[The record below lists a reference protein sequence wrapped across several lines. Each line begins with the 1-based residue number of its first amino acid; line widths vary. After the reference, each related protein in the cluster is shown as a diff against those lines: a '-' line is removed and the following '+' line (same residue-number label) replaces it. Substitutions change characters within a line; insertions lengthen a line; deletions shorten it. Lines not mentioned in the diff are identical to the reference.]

1 MPEAEHPFFARL
13 WSGVLVGGLERA
25 GAGRYRQ
32 ELLSGLAGEVLEVG
46 AGTGVNFPRYPST
59 VTRLVAIEPEPH
71 LRKQAAAAGAG
82 LSFPVEVLPGLAGSL
97 PLPDA
102 SVDAVVCCLVLCS
115 VDDLGAAL
123 AEAARV
129 LRPGGELRLLEHVLA
144 PEPGAMR
151 RIQRGLDATV
161 WPRLF
166 GGCHVSR
173 DTVAAVEHV
182 GFVFESLE
190 RFGFPR
196 GARGPAAFAVLGRAV
211 LGRPPSDAS
220 VPAHEQL

>member
-1 MPEAEHPFFARL
+1 MPEVKHPLFARL
-13 WSGVLVGGLERA
+13 WAGVLVGGLERA

-46 AGTGVNFPRYPST
+46 AGTGVNFPRYPEA

-71 LRKQAAAAGAG
+71 LREQAQVAAEG
-82 LSFPVEVLPGLAGSL
+82 LPFPVEVLPGLAGSL
-97 PLPDA
+97 PLPEA

-115 VDDLGAAL
+115 VDDLDAAL

-129 LRPGGELRLLEHVLA
+129 LRPGGELRVLEHVLA

-151 RIQRGLDATV
+151 RVQRGLDATV

-173 DTVAAVEHV
+173 DTAAAVERA

-196 GARGPAAFAVLGRAV
+196 GARGPTAFAVLGRAV
-211 LGRPPSDAS
+211 LAQPPHP
-220 VPAHEQL
+220 PAG